1 MEHHLEAQVC
11 VRDAAMRAREARN
24 DIVPTSLENLDGVE
38 EIDTRARPK
47 RC

>member
-1 MEHHLEAQVC
+1 MEHHLEAQVRI
-11 VRDAAMRAREARN
+11 RDAAMSAREARN